1 MLGLDPSI
9 QSASWPRA
17 MAYYIYLMASKRN
30 GTLYVGVTND
40 LVRRVY
46 EHRQGQADGFTKKYN
61 VKILAYFEM
70 HSDIRHALQREKN
83 IKHWRRAWK
92 IALIEKANPEWKDL
106 YDTITQ

>member
-9 QSASWPRA
+9 QIGSMGY
-17 MAYYIYLMASKRN
+17 MAYYVYLMASKRN

-46 EHRQGQADGFTKKYN
+46 EHREGQADGFTKKYA
-61 VKILAYFEM
+61 VKILVHFEVFEEVREA
-70 HSDIRHALQREKN
+70 IQRERN
-83 IKHWRRAWK
+83 LKHWRRAWK
-92 IALIEKANPEWKDL
+92 IDLIERGNPQWNDL

>member
-9 QSASWPRA
+9 QADSWTRA
-17 MAYYIYLMASKRN
+17 MAYYVYLMASKRN

-46 EHRQGQADGFTKKYN
+46 EHREGQADGFTKKYA
-61 VKILAYFEM
+61 VKILVYFEAFEGVREA
-70 HSDIRHALQREKN
+70 IQRERN
-83 IKHWRRAWK
+83 LKHWRRAWK
-92 IALIEKANPEWKDL
+92 IDLIERGNPQWKDL

>member
-9 QSASWPRA
+9 QSDSWTCA
-17 MAYYIYLMASKRN
+17 MAYYVYLMASKRN

-46 EHRQGQADGFTKKYN
+46 EHREGQSGGLTKKHA
-61 VKILAYFEM
+61 VKILVYFEVFEEVREA
-70 HSDIRHALQREKN
+70 IQRERN
-83 IKHWRRAWK
+83 LKHWRRAWK
-92 IALIEKANPEWKDL
+92 IDLIERGNSQWNDL